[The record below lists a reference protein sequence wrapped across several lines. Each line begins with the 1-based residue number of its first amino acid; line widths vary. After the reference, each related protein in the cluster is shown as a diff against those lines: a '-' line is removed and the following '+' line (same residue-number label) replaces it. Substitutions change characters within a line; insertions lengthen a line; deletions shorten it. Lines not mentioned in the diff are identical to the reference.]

1 MKTAIVLG
9 AGISGLSCA
18 LKLSEAGHKVTV
30 VEKEDV
36 AGGMSGSFEHQ
47 DCVLDYGPHKI
58 YTQLPEISQKI
69 KDLLGENL
77 LSIKKS
83 SKVRLKERYY
93 DYPVKIK
100 DIMLKMPITTSFRC
114 VFDIVFKKKAN
125 SDENYEDYLI
135 SKFGKSLYRLTFEPY
150 AKKVWGDPK
159 ELSSSLAK
167 SRIAV
172 SSVWQIVKMLLSKT
186 NADVNAEVFQYPKHG
201 IKQLSDAMVEKIK
214 SSGGKVLFDAKPK
227 KIKVSEDKVQVL
239 VSKNDKNI
247 NLVADYLV
255 STLPISELPALL
267 DAPKEIIDASKKLK
281 FIPLLVVYLKF
292 DKPRLFPE
300 NWLFFPEK
308 YVFHRLSEQKGFSKL
323 MCSESQ
329 TVLIAETT
337 KKELFDADLNTAARI
352 IHSDLVDAGIISKN
366 DSIIDIFVKKLNN
379 AYPYYGVGY
388 EQSLSKVLNYL
399 DSFKNIFTTGR
410 QGLFNYN
417 NMDHCMDMGFKT
429 ADAIIENKN
438 WPETRKSFVYTI
450 VD

>member
-30 VEKEDV
+30 VEKEDRP
-36 AGGMSGSFEHQ
+36 GGMSSSFEHQ

-58 YTQLPEISQKI
+58 YTQLPEVSKKI
-69 KDLLGENL
+69 NDLLGQDL

-83 SKVRLKERYY
+83 SKVRLKGKYY
-93 DYPVKIK
+93 DYPVKVK
-100 DIMLKMPITTSFRC
+100 DILLKMPLTTSFKC
-114 VFDIVFKKKAN
+114 VFDIVFKKKTNYA
-125 SDENYEDYLI
+125 ENYEDYLI
-135 SKFGKSLYRLTFEPY
+135 SKFGKSLYQLTFEPY
-150 AKKVWGDPK
+150 ARKVWGDPK
-159 ELSSSLAK
+159 KLSSSLAK

-172 SSVWQIVKMLLSKT
+172 SSIWQIVKMLLSKA
-186 NADVNAEVFQYPKHG
+186 NADVNAEIFQYPKLG

-214 SSGGKVLFDAKPK
+214 NSGGEVLFDSKPK
-227 KIKVSEDKVQVL
+227 KIKVSEGKVQVL
-239 VSKNDKNI
+239 VSKNGKNV
-247 NLVADYLV
+247 NLTADHII
-255 STLPISELPALL
+255 STIPVSELPALL
-267 DAPKEIIDASKKLK
+267 GAPKEIIDAAKGLS
-281 FIPLLVVYLKF
+281 FVPLLIVYLKF

-308 YVFHRLSEQKGFSKL
+308 YAFHRLSEQKGFSKL

-352 IHSDLVDAGIISKN
+352 ICSDLVDAGIISKN
-366 DSIIDIFVKKLNN
+366 DSIIDIFAKKLNN

-399 DSFKNIFTTGR
+399 DSFKNIFSTGR

-438 WPETRKSFVYTI
+438 WPEARKGFVYTI